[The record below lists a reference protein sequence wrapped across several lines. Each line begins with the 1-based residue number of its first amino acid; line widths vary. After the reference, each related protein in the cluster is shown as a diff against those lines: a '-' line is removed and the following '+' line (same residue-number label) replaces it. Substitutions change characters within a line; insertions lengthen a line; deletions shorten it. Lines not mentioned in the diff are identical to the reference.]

1 MMRKTLAL
9 LAAGAVFAAGAAIAT
24 IIQPKPPATIVATET
39 ATAHAPRIA
48 PEPPHPSIA
57 KVLDRAD
64 DLHLSDFQRQ
74 QLRAL
79 SARVQ
84 AEAQALRQEIANLEA
99 RLERGFTENH
109 IDPVRIDGLTTRI
122 GQLEGRLRATR
133 LMARLDT
140 RALLLPEQLAQLGSL
155 HRNDG
160 DMPQASMLEADP
172 LFDER

>member
-1 MMRKTLAL
+1 MRKTLAL

-24 IIQPKPPATIVATET
+24 IIQPKPPAAIAAAE
-39 ATAHAPRIA
+39 AAMAHAPKVA

-57 KVLDRAD
+57 KVLDNAD

-79 SARVQ
+79 SSRVQ
-84 AEAQALRQEIANLEA
+84 SEAQALRQEIANLEA
-99 RLERGFTENH
+99 RLERGFSENH

-140 RALLLPEQLAQLGSL
+140 RALLLPEQLAQLGGL
-155 HRNDG
+155 HRRDG
-160 DMPQASMLEADP
+160 DMPQANMSEADP